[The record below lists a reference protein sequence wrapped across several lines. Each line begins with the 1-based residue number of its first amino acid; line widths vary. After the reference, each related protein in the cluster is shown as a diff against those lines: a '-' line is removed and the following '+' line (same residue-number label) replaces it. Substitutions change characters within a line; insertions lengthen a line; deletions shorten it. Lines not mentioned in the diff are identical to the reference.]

1 MLIRYISEL
10 INSDSTLVCLNFG
23 RRLKLAY
30 AETMHFSD
38 MIYHKITFLFFSLI
52 RPEIFAELISLIIT
66 EPPQDVDET
75 DRYKLPHVAA
85 ELLCCEVPQ
94 FSSAMFQEEG
104 ALLDKLYSIM
114 EMEAPLNPLLASFF
128 CKSFAVLLTRKAEQV
143 RLFSRIIHN
152 VEMEKDLD
160 FFM

>member
-1 MLIRYISEL
+1 
-10 INSDSTLVCLNFG
+10 
-23 RRLKLAY
+23 
-30 AETMHFSD
+30 MHFSD
-38 MIYHKITFLFFSLI
+38 MIYHMIIFLFFSLI

-94 FSSAMFQEEG
+94 FSSAMFREEG

-160 FFM
+160 FLCEIKKPARIN